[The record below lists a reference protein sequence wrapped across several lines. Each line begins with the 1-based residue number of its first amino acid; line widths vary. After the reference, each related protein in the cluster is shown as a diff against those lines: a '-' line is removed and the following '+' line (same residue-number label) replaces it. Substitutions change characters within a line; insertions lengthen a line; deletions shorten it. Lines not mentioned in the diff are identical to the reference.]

1 MRWMKHIFFIGVAL
15 LALAACTTKFSVNG
29 EYDETPVVHM
39 LLDPND
45 EFHFLKLNKTFLGD
59 GNANDFAMVAD
70 SSYFDQV
77 DATIEEIKN
86 GSTLRTWTLEDTIIE
101 NKESGTFYY
110 PEQKLYFFEADDL
123 DEDAI
128 YRLYIEIDNGKHI
141 VQGQTQLVRDIN
153 ISFPNVNQQLNFAE
167 ADVPLNGYNTQ
178 TIAFSEGIGAVVYK
192 VQIQFDYRNHK
203 PSGNELKS
211 ILWDIGTIRSEDL
224 QSTPTV
230 GASGETFYELVANRI
245 EEDPDVTKRTIR
257 GFHLIVT
264 AGSED
269 LNTYMLTTEPTSSL
283 AQNKPTFSN
292 VDGAL
297 GIFSARTTAV
307 QYKPFPNPS
316 NPNIRGLNLNST
328 RELCEGQYTGM
339 LKFCSDNPNDIAQN
353 YSFACD

>member
-1 MRWMKHIFFIGVAL
+1 MKHILF
-15 LALAACTTKFSVNG
+15 LATSIIILAACTTEFSVNG
-29 EYDETPVVHM
+29 DYNETPIVHM

-70 SSYFDQV
+70 SAYFDQV
-77 DATIEEIKN
+77 DATIEEIVN
-86 GSTLRTWTLEDTIIE
+86 GSTTRTWTLEDTIID

-110 PEQKLYFFEADDL
+110 PEQKLYFFQADDL
-123 DEDAI
+123 NEDAI

-141 VQGQTQLVRDIN
+141 VQGQTELVKDIN
-153 ISFPNVNQQLNFAE
+153 ITFPNVNQQLNFAE
-167 ADVPLNGYNTQ
+167 ANVPLNGYNTQ
-178 TIAFSEGIGAVVYK
+178 SIAFSSGTGAAIFK

-203 PSGNELKS
+203 PSGNEPKS
-211 ILWDIGTIRSEDL
+211 ILWDVGTLRAEDL
-224 QSTPTV
+224 QSNPSAA
-230 GASGETFYELVANRI
+230 ASGEVFYELVRNRV
-245 EEDPDVTKRTIR
+245 EDDPDVTKRTVR

-269 LNTYMLTTEPTSSL
+269 LNTYMLTNEPTSSL

-292 VDGAL
+292 VEGGL

-307 QYKPFPNPS
+307 QYKPFQNPN

-328 RELCEGQYTGM
+328 RELCEGQYTGS
-339 LKFCSDNPNDIAQN
+339 LLFCSDNTNDIAQN
-353 YSFACD
+353 YSFACN